1 VTGLGKIVLLLGVVS
16 VSCHHGGEAPSA
28 VAQGTKVGQSTSD
41 ATAVG
46 AAPKAR
52 AEVAAPPARPALSS
66 SSAVPAPGVQTSTP
80 SATWELRLLKL
91 YSGYSKAPDARA
103 AIVRELFAPRV
114 RRFLGRAD
122 VSVEQVVS
130 VIHQFFRAHPNP
142 YYLLERP
149 VEAVPHASGT
159 SVRARVSAKWEE
171 TCPEVWAQEG
181 WICQRE
187 QLLDVRIEADG
198 EGRIVELVESRGP
211 RRKYRAL
218 VDAKG
223 YDEPHSRCEEA
234 SALTPVVDIA
244 KGAVIEATG
253 SAVLGVTCGPC
264 EGIRQFKQ
272 GDVTF
277 WAVASGCFRIYD
289 EATGPHTGFEDFLE
303 LVQ

>member
-1 VTGLGKIVLLLGVVS
+1 L
-16 VSCHHGGEAPSA
+16 
-28 VAQGTKVGQSTSD
+28 STS
-41 ATAVG
+41 G
-46 AAPKAR
+46 
-52 AEVAAPPARPALSS
+52 
-66 SSAVPAPGVQTSTP
+66 AVPAPASQSPTP

-103 AIVRELFAPRV
+103 AIVRELFAPQV

-122 VSVEQVVS
+122 VSVEQVIS
-130 VIHQFFRAHPNP
+130 AIHQFFRAHPNP
-142 YYLLERP
+142 YYVVERP
-149 VEAVPHASGT
+149 IEAVPHAGGT

-181 WICQRE
+181 WICHRE
-187 QLLDVRIEADG
+187 QLLDVRIEADD

-211 RRKYRAL
+211 RRRYRTL
-218 VDAKG
+218 VDVQG

-253 SAVLGVTCGPC
+253 SAVFGMTCGPC

-277 WAVASGCFRIYD
+277 WTVTSGCFRIYD
-289 EATGPHTGFEDFLE
+289 EATGPHTGVEDFLE